1 MKRDGGTF
9 FKQIQKCD
17 SLLFWRE
24 KCNPRQIMKTG
35 NFVFL
40 KRSLYSNT
48 KWKNIHFFNFRE
60 SEKLTNYCKKPDAVN
75 FLKDLW
81 K

>member
-1 MKRDGGTF
+1 MAELFSNRFSSVILYFSGG
-9 FKQIQKCD
+9 K
-17 SLLFWRE
+17 
-24 KCNPRQIMKTG
+24 KCNPQQIMKTG

-60 SEKLTNYCKKPDAVN
+60 SEKLTNYCKKPDAVD